1 MKKSDLIELLNSI
14 PGNPEVKL
22 WNGLVGDWVD
32 IEKKVYPLEL
42 VKQTEQHYLERV
54 RIDECIARKDWE
66 YQLPEDRL
74 DKLKVS
80 HKRNCKWEQN
90 DFVTREDVAEKRY
103 SVKTVYALQAK
114 NKGVTTWDRAGN
126 ISY

>member
-1 MKKSDLIELLNSI
+1 MKKSELIELLNSL

-22 WNGLVGDWVD
+22 WNGLVGDWVN
-32 IEKKVYPLEL
+32 IENKIYPLDL

-66 YQLPEDRL
+66 YQLPQERIN
-74 DKLKVS
+74 KLKESYKKV
-80 HKRNCKWEQN
+80 CKWEQN
-90 DFVTREDVAEKRY
+90 DFVTQQDVAEKRY
-103 SVKTVYALQAK
+103 KVKTVYALQAK